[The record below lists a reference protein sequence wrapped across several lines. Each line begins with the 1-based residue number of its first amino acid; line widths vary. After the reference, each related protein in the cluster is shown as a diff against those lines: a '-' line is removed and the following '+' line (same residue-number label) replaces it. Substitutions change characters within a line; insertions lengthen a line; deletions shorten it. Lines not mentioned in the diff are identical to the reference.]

1 MGVAKIG
8 EWRRAAQLLNRAANG
23 MERSIDRALRVEA
36 EVLRAEIVSGLTDQA
51 PGGEPIR
58 PLAATTLAARRLD
71 GFEGDKALLRRADLR
86 NAISVTVRGL
96 SAFVGVP
103 RKTVH
108 SKSLADIAKMNE
120 FGFGPIVIV
129 VTEAMRRFLFAL
141 FRELGEGAGG
151 GGEGTGSGD
160 GVVIIHIPPRP
171 FLRPA
176 FDKWRKGVR
185 ERFLRRLG
193 SDLFGTPLR

>member
-1 MGVAKIG
+1 MSVAKVG
-8 EWRRAAQLLNRAANG
+8 EWRRAAQLLNRAAHG
-23 MERSIDRALRVEA
+23 MERSIDRALRAEA
-36 EVLRAEIVSGLTDQA
+36 EGLRTEIVSGLTDQT

-71 GFEGDKALLRRADLR
+71 GFEGDKALIRRADLR
-86 NAISVTVRGL
+86 NAISVTVRNL
-96 SAFVGVP
+96 AAFVGVP

-108 SKSLADIAKMNE
+108 GKSLVDIAKMNE
-120 FGFGPIVIV
+120 FGFGPIVIA

-141 FRELGEGAGG
+141 FRELDGDAGG
-151 GGEGTGSGD
+151 GREGTGSGG
-160 GVVIIHIPPRP
+160 GVVVIHIPPRP

-176 FDKWRKGVR
+176 FDKWRRGVR

-193 SDLFGTPLR
+193 SDLFGA

>member
-8 EWRRAAQLLNRAANG
+8 EWRRAAQLLNRAAGG

-36 EVLRAEIVSGLTDQA
+36 EGLRAEIITGLTDQA

-96 SAFVGVP
+96 AAFVGVP

-108 SKSLADIAKMNE
+108 GKSLVDIAKMNE
-120 FGFGPIVIV
+120 FGFGPIVIAI
-129 VTEAMRRFLFAL
+129 TEAMRRFLFAL

-151 GGEGTGSGD
+151 GGGTGGGA

-193 SDLFGTPLR
+193 SDLFGSPLR

>member
-1 MGVAKIG
+1 LRRKFCGPRSSLASRTKPR
-8 EWRRAAQLLNRAANG
+8 RRAHSTTRSHDAGCAAVG
-23 MERSIDRALRVEA
+23 WVR
-36 EVLRAEIVSGLTDQA
+36 
-51 PGGEPIR
+51 
-58 PLAATTLAARRLD
+58 
-71 GFEGDKALLRRADLR
+71 GDKALLRRADLR

-108 SKSLADIAKMNE
+108 GKSLADIAKMNE

-151 GGEGTGSGD
+151 GGE
-160 GVVIIHIPPRP
+160 
-171 FLRPA
+171 
-176 FDKWRKGVR
+176 
-185 ERFLRRLG
+185 ERAVA
-193 SDLFGTPLR
+193 TAW